1 MNGISL
7 GSIGEENNF
16 ENMNRRI
23 DANEIL
29 SNDNESDQ
37 REGVN

>member
-29 SNDNESDQ
+29 SNDNESD
-37 REGVN
+37 

>member
-1 MNGISL
+1 MNVISL

>member
-16 ENMNRRI
+16 ENNNRGI
-23 DANEIL
+23 DTNEIL

-37 REGVN
+37 REAAN

>member
-16 ENMNRRI
+16 ENINRRI
-23 DANEIL
+23 DTNDIL
-29 SNDNESDQ
+29 LNDNENEVLNQ
-37 REGVN
+37 Q